1 MSGTTSSDSTA
12 HYSSAGQGSTSTV
25 GDVILWR
32 NPKLSSLLFS
42 TATLTWLLFNIYKF
56 SFVTLASF
64 VGMLVVSSFFLYA
77 NFVRFFRKE
86 EPDLSGVRSLLE
98 KKVVEAEKSIREW
111 SVVLMQCGLSASTN
125 EDWKVFSMLLLG
137 LALLAYAGTLFDFL
151 TLFYL
156 GVVMI
161 LTVPVMY
168 EKNEER
174 MLEAGAKVQ
183 LMAIKVAYKV
193 DEKVIRRLKGKVVA
207 VAAVDGG
214 DANKEHKDEL
224 KDDDLKTD

>member
-125 EDWKVFSMLLLG
+125 
-137 LALLAYAGTLFDFL
+137 
-151 TLFYL
+151 

-214 DANKEHKDEL
+214 DANKEHKDGL

>member
-125 EDWKVFSMLLLG
+125 
-137 LALLAYAGTLFDFL
+137 
-151 TLFYL
+151 